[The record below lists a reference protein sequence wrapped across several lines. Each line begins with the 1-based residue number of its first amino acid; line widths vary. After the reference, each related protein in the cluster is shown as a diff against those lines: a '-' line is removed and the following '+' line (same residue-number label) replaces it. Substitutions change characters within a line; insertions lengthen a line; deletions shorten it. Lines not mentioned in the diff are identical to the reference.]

1 MPERLVVSL
10 PDDLLPPYLDRLADP
25 VPAGSVDWVTWPVD
39 GPPPAARVD
48 IVVLP
53 YMSGGPSQYRWLA
66 EAEIGLVQSQSI
78 GYDGVAAA
86 LPPGLVFA
94 NASSVHE
101 AATSELALALMLAS
115 QRGIDVFA
123 RNAEHGL
130 WKGGRRPS
138 LADRTVLIL
147 GYGGVGKAVEA
158 RLAGFE
164 VARVIRVASSAR
176 EDPAGHV
183 HGIDEL
189 PVLLPQAEIVVIGTP
204 LTDATR
210 GLVGAAE
217 LALLP
222 DDALVVNVA
231 RGPVLVTD
239 AALAEAGRLRFALDV
254 TDPEPLPVGHPLWSA
269 PGVLI
274 SPHVGGAASA
284 MEPRMA
290 RLLRRQIGHLLAGES
305 PENVVLRS

>member
-10 PDDLLPPYLDRLADP
+10 PDDLLRPYLDGLADP
-25 VPAGSVDWVTWPVD
+25 VPAGAVDFVTWSID
-39 GPPPAARVD
+39 GPPPVPRVD
-48 IVVLP
+48 LAVLP
-53 YMSGGPSQYRWLA
+53 YMSAHSSRLRWLA
-66 EAEIGLVQSQSI
+66 EGEIGLVQSQSI

-86 LPPGLVFA
+86 LPAGLAYA

-101 AATSELALALMLAS
+101 TATAELALALILAS
-115 QRGIDVFA
+115 QRGLDEFA

-158 RLAGFE
+158 RLAPFE
-164 VARVIRVASSAR
+164 VAEVVRVASRAR
-176 EDPAGHV
+176 SDATGEV
-183 HGIDEL
+183 HGIAEL
-189 PVLLPQAEIVVIGTP
+189 PELLPHAEIVVIGTP

-222 DDALVVNVA
+222 DGALVVNVA
-231 RGPVLVTD
+231 RGPVLDTD

-254 TDPEPLPVGHPLWSA
+254 TDPEPLPADHPLWSA

-290 RLLRRQIGHLLAGES
+290 RLLRRQIGHLLAGEE